1 MSNDLVGRDQELATI
16 ERHLGRALRG
26 ESTSCVIDG
35 GVGIGKT
42 ALLATAITQARRRGF
57 LVLSARPVEAE
68 TAFSFAALSDLVRP
82 HLASMIDRLAQPQRA
97 ALEAAFLLKDVEGDP
112 PEPHAVAVAALS
124 ALALLAK
131 AQPVLVAI
139 DDAQWLDAP
148 SRLALQ
154 YVARRLPPRIA
165 LLVTQRSDRDVIA
178 LAVDAEHLRLGPMSP
193 GALHQLIHDRVGVA
207 LTRPA
212 LARVHDATAG
222 SPLFALEIARALRAS
237 GVTVKAMGPLP
248 VPRTLRELVANRL
261 AAISPSTRRALIV
274 VAASARPERALMD
287 DASLAEALSA
297 DIVEVDDESL
307 RFTHPLLGSVLYA
320 SAPADERRAAHHR
333 LANLSTDEEESARH
347 LALAA
352 DGPDA
357 AIAARLD
364 AAAALARAR
373 GAPGAAAELMERAR
387 DLTPVSET
395 AQRLR
400 RSIDAAE
407 YCVEARFPGAES
419 MVESV
424 LASTTGDLR
433 ARALTLLA
441 QLRGNREPSAA
452 PPLLEE
458 ALRHASDP
466 AIELQIRLEIVNPNF
481 RAPTARSL
489 AHAERAIELARG
501 QGDPGLLAA
510 ALASQAALSDD
521 PIEAL
526 ERAAA
531 IEAHSRASVQARF
544 QVAWAQ
550 LYRGSD
556 AARVQ
561 LAGLLDTALTA
572 GLRAHN
578 RVISLLSYAETRA
591 GDPQRGRELAEEFLQ
606 YGVAEGNLLAEL
618 AARCARAY
626 ASAWLGEIDW
636 ATSDADKAIAI
647 GDTAGYV
654 GRSIQARGI
663 RGFIDLTSND
673 VSGAV
678 AHFRHAVA
686 GVFDASLETLPPVA
700 HTRLVLPTVVAD
712 AVDAFCAGGFVD
724 ECQRLVLWLER
735 EPANPWLAAL
745 ATFARGLIAEARGER
760 DVALAGLHEAVRR
773 LETLALPLDLGR
785 ALLAL
790 GVSQRRARQRSA
802 ARDTLDRAA
811 ATFERAGATL
821 WADKAHSEI
830 DRIGG
835 RRAFGDEL
843 TPSERQIALLVAQ
856 GKKNRE
862 VAAALVVTERTVEAA
877 LTLIY
882 RKLDV
887 RSRTELARKLAAG

>member
-1 MSNDLVGRDQELATI
+1 MSKELVGRDEELAAI

-26 ESTSCVIDG
+26 ESTTCVIEG

-42 ALLATAITQARRRGF
+42 ALLAAATGQARRRGF

-68 TAFSFAALSDLVRP
+68 TAFSFAALSDLVLP
-82 HLASMIDRLAQPQRA
+82 QLAGMIDRLAGPQRA
-97 ALEAAFLLKDVEGDP
+97 ALEAALLLKDTEGDP

-124 ALALLAK
+124 ALALLVK

-148 SRLALQ
+148 SRLVLQ
-154 YVARRLPPRIA
+154 YVARRLPPRVA
-165 LLVTQRSDRDVIA
+165 FVVTQRSDRDVIA
-178 LAVDAEHLRLGPMSP
+178 LAIDAEHLRLGPMSP
-193 GALHQLIHDRVGVA
+193 GALQQLIHDRVGIA
-207 LTRPA
+207 LTRPV
-212 LARVHDATAG
+212 LARVHEATAG
-222 SPLFALEIARALRAS
+222 LPLFALEIARALRAT
-237 GVTVKAMGPLP
+237 GVTVKAMDPLP
-248 VPRTLRELVANRL
+248 VPRTLRELVASRL
-261 AAISPSTRRALIV
+261 AAISPTTRRALIG
-274 VAASARPERALMD
+274 VAASARPGRALMD
-287 DASLAEALSA
+287 EASLAEALLA
-297 DIVEVDDESL
+297 DVVEVEDESL

-320 SAPADERRAAHHR
+320 SAGADERRAAHRR
-333 LANLSTDEEESARH
+333 LADLSTDEEESARH

-357 AIAARLD
+357 AIATRLD
-364 AAAALARAR
+364 AAAALARGR
-373 GAPGAAAELMERAR
+373 GAPSAAAELMERAR
-387 DLTPVSET
+387 DLTPATET
-395 AQRLR
+395 AKRLR

-407 YCVEARFPGAES
+407 FCVEARLPGAES
-419 MVESV
+419 MLESV

-441 QLRGNREPSAA
+441 QLRSNREASAA

-466 AIELQIRLEIVNPNF
+466 SIEVQIRLELVNPNF

-489 AHAERAIELARG
+489 AHAERAVELAAE

-510 ALASQAALSDD
+510 ALASQAALKDHPLD
-521 PIEAL
+521 AL

-531 IEAHSRASVQARF
+531 IEGQSRTSVQARF

-556 AARVQ
+556 AGRVQ

-591 GDPQRGRELAEEFLQ
+591 GDPRRGRELAEEFLQ

-618 AARCARAY
+618 AALCARAY
-626 ASAWLGEIDW
+626 ASAWLSDIDS
-636 ATSDADKAIAI
+636 ATADAEKAIGI

-663 RGFIDLTSND
+663 RGFIDLTRSD
-673 VSGAV
+673 ASGAV
-678 AHFRHAVA
+678 AHFRRAVA
-686 GVFDASLETLPPVA
+686 GVFDETLETLPPVA

-712 AVDAFCAGGFVD
+712 AIDAFCAGGFVD
-724 ECQRLVLWLER
+724 ECQRLVIWLER
-735 EPANPWLAAL
+735 EPTNPWLVAL
-745 ATFARGLIAEARGER
+745 STFARGLVAEARGEL
-760 DVALAGLHEAVRR
+760 DVGLASLHDAVRQ
-773 LETLALPLDLGR
+773 LEALALPLDLGR

-790 GVSQRRARQRSA
+790 GVVQRRARHRSV
-802 ARDTLDRAA
+802 ARDTLRRAA

-821 WADKAHSEI
+821 WADKARSEI

-835 RRAFGDEL
+835 RRSFGDEL
-843 TPSERQIALLVAQ
+843 TPSERRIALLVAQ

-887 RSRTELARKLAAG
+887 RSRTELARKLRAD